1 MRQGGINNAALF
13 GASEEKP
20 RFARDKVRQM
30 GGIMASSPQLIQ
42 AVQSSSAPPAMIP
55 KPPPL
60 APAGNMPVQP
70 TLPTSV
76 PPMPPQPQ
84 QPTQP
89 QPQQVAAA
97 APQPMAKPPVQMQE
111 GGPIDVGET
120 PKISEKNVLLTSLMA
135 IPGLAAVVP
144 QLIKKHGSEAKAE
157 EEVAKKKASVDAA
170 VASGNE
176 ENIANT
182 VVDQAGLPASDE
194 GKKEFARNAFG
205 MKNVNDI
212 DEINRRIANV
222 AISGSIGKGNDAYVQ
237 AVLLGLGEMKKTAS
251 ARAEAAADAAGGG
264 FLDTEEGKAALEIYT
279 KQLENNVAPE
289 EVEAMMNRMGNNIGT
304 RTRMA
309 ISGASPSANLPMSSA
324 LPPQQ
329 LLDQARQ
336 AIKDGAP
343 KDKVAERLRSM
354 GVDPGGL

>member
-20 RFARDKVRQM
+20 QFARDKVRQM

-84 QPTQP
+84 QPPQP

-97 APQPMAKPPVQMQE
+97 APQPMAKPPMQMQE
-111 GGPIDVGET
+111 GGPVDVGEA
-120 PKISEKNVLLTSLMA
+120 PKVSAKNVLLTSLMA

-144 QLIKKHGSEAKAE
+144 QLIKKHGSEEKAE

-182 VVDQAGLPASDE
+182 VVDQAGLPINE
-194 GKKEFARNAFG
+194 KGKREFARNAFG

-264 FLDTEEGKAALEIYT
+264 GFLDTEQGKAALEIYT
-279 KQLENNVAPE
+279 KRIENNEDPA
-289 EVEAMMNRMGNNIGT
+289 EVEALMNSQLGNNIGT
-304 RTRMA
+304 KVRVA
-309 ISGASPSANLPMSSA
+309 IAGSSPA
-324 LPPQQ
+324 PQQ
-329 LLDQARQ
+329 QAS
-336 AIKDGAP
+336 A
-343 KDKVAERLRSM
+343 
-354 GVDPGGL
+354 GGLEVGRTATNPTTGETIRWDGTTWQKT

>member
-1 MRQGGINNAALF
+1 MLGGINNAALF
-13 GASEEKP
+13 GATKEKP
-20 RFARDKVRQM
+20 RFARKKLGQM
-30 GGIMASSPQLIQ
+30 GGIMSSSPELMN
-42 AVQSSSAPPAMIP
+42 AVNASSAPPAMTP

-60 APAGNMPVQP
+60 VPAGNMPVQP
-70 TLPTSV
+70 TLPTAV
-76 PPMPPQPQ
+76 PPMPPKP
-84 QPTQP
+84 QP
-89 QPQQVAAA
+89 QPPQPQQQVAAA
-97 APQPMAKPPVQMQE
+97 APQPMAKPPMQMQE

-135 IPGLAAVVP
+135 IPGLSALVP
-144 QLIKKHGSEAKAE
+144 RLIKKHGSEEKAE

-182 VVDQAGLPASDE
+182 VVDQAGLPVSE
-194 GKKEFARNAFG
+194 KGKREFARNAFG
-205 MKNVNDI
+205 MENVNDI

-264 FLDTEEGKAALEIYT
+264 FLDTEQGKAALEVFT
-279 KQLENNVAPE
+279 KRIENNESPSE
-289 EVEAMMNRMGNNIGT
+289 IEAMMNEELGNNIGT
-304 RTRMA
+304 KIRMA
-309 ISGASPSANLPMSSA
+309 ISGASPSANLPMASA
-324 LPPQQ
+324 IPPQQ
-329 LLDQARQ
+329 LLNQARQ

-343 KDKVAERLRSM
+343 KDKVAERLKSM

>member
-144 QLIKKHGSEAKAE
+144 QLIKKHGSEEKAE

-264 FLDTEEGKAALEIYT
+264 GFLDTEQGKAALEIYT
-279 KQLENNVAPE
+279 KRIENNEDPA
-289 EVEAMMNRMGNNIGT
+289 EVEALMNSQLGNNIGT
-304 RTRMA
+304 KVRVA
-309 ISGASPSANLPMSSA
+309 IAGSSPA
-324 LPPQQ
+324 PQQ
-329 LLDQARQ
+329 QTT
-336 AIKDGAP
+336 
-343 KDKVAERLRSM
+343 
-354 GVDPGGL
+354 GGLEVGRTATGPNGEKIRWDGTKWQKM

>member
-1 MRQGGINNAALF
+1 MQQGGINNAALF

-76 PPMPPQPQ
+76 PPMPSQPQ
-84 QPTQP
+84 QPP

-97 APQPMAKPPVQMQE
+97 APQPQQTMPMKE
-111 GGPIDVGET
+111 GGPIDVGEA
-120 PKISEKNVLLTSLMA
+120 PKVSEKSVLLTSLMA

-144 QLIKKHGSEAKAE
+144 QLIKKHGSEEKAE

-182 VVDQAGLPASDE
+182 VVDQAGLPVSE
-194 GKKEFARNAFG
+194 KGKREFARNAFG

-237 AVLLGLGEMKKTAS
+237 AVLLGLNVMRDTAS

-264 FLDTEEGKAALEIYT
+264 FLDTEQGKAALEVFT
-279 KQLENNVAPE
+279 KRIENNESPSQI
-289 EVEAMMNRMGNNIGT
+289 EAMMNEELGNNIGT
-304 RTRMA
+304 KIRLA
-309 ISGASPSANLPMSSA
+309 ISGASTAA
-324 LPPQQ
+324 PQQ
-329 LLDQARQ
+329 QAS
-336 AIKDGAP
+336 A
-343 KDKVAERLRSM
+343 
-354 GVDPGGL
+354 GGLEVGRTATNPTTGETIRWDGTTWQKT